1 LLARQ
6 GWHFALPPHQS
17 KPILPVRGDEK
28 PSPEDGLGWGGSVTF
43 QTVLA
48 SEPYTYVPTDG
59 TAPVEANLAV
69 VRRAE

>member
-1 LLARQ
+1 MSMWKLDHLCP
-6 GWHFALPPHQS
+6 GPGGNFSFAIKVS
-17 KPILPVRGDEK
+17 SG
-28 PSPEDGLGWGGSVTF
+28 EDTVTF